1 MSFINSSKKGYQVS
15 VDKMYQP
22 VQSAN
27 LAFYL
32 GEEEKYHLDTTRY
45 SINNGEDET
54 IISFGNTEAFSKNIF
69 AMYSEQEEKASGFE
83 KNISMSD
90 NKISGTVT
98 NQTGYDLSEAGIV
111 YNGFYMYLGN
121 VKAGETV
128 SLDSKKTKMLLNT
141 TYTNMGDLLIKHM
154 PSNTR
159 EARTKRNQ
167 FNQIYQIVGHLFERM
182 KTGEGY
188 VFGIAN
194 NYDKDYIKNSEV
206 QESGVALFYDFFE
219 QLPEDVGEYY
229 VQNILEVM
237 TDSKRNNIFIK
248 ENSLNDIID
257 EVEFQFDS
265 NYEVVTLRSSGVTS
279 EERYQDRGLS
289 ISAWNYKKKRYEPI
303 FQKEDEISGT
313 ELQAYISN
321 HRMKLKF
328 ESNSGYSMLP
338 IISAIGG
345 ESDVGN

>member
-1 MSFINSSKKGYQVS
+1 
-15 VDKMYQP
+15 
-22 VQSAN
+22 
-27 LAFYL
+27 
-32 GEEEKYHLDTTRY
+32 
-45 SINNGEDET
+45 
-54 IISFGNTEAFSKNIF
+54 
-69 AMYSEQEEKASGFE
+69 MYSEQEEKASGFE

-265 NYEVVTLRSSGVTS
+265 NY
-279 EERYQDRGLS
+279 
-289 ISAWNYKKKRYEPI
+289 
-303 FQKEDEISGT
+303 
-313 ELQAYISN
+313 
-321 HRMKLKF
+321 
-328 ESNSGYSMLP
+328 
-338 IISAIGG
+338 
-345 ESDVGN
+345 